1 MDYRNVTF
9 RQLFITGTC
18 LIFPITFWNMVQIMT
33 DFSKNN
39 GILSLFLMLILALVY
54 VVLLHLALS
63 GVVKLSDPAKEKTEI
78 TGTKVWNN
86 KKKVTIASIYVIR
99 YVIRVLFL
107 LYFFVQGSR
116 ILMLPDYA
124 SAVLVVPV
132 LLALFY
138 MAGKGLRGYIGFA
151 EASVIGIGITLV
163 LFIICGFWNAD
174 FSRLKEYVEFQM
186 QASVC
191 NTICQVLIKGY
202 LLIVG
207 LSMLEF
213 VMYLYLRVEKRRRGM
228 LVWTVSVPVV
238 LAIVASC
245 FVISL
250 LGLQG
255 KTMTSKG
262 ILNVVG
268 AMMFPGGANARLGL
282 LACYLLVIFGL
293 LLLAIHIVFVC
304 QFVDEIWK
312 IICVWRKSGGMRA
325 AGNDKSTELHGRD
338 SDNAM
343 DKKVMEEKNDTFG
356 DKTQKE
362 NQYSAEEDEDM
373 EEKRSLW
380 IRSGCVVVLF
390 LLFLWMSRFLG
401 ERDAGWAFMIYI
413 AAVDIPLSVLVPAFA
428 GRKRTNPGKLAK
440 MAAEV
445 IGGVLIACILSGCM
459 DRSIEAVDYLRVV
472 MISETDRGYEYT
484 FVTDSLEGAES
495 AGESE
500 EREYPVVAESLQ
512 QARAEYDQ
520 AHDRNLDLS
529 HVEYIVVDSE
539 KTLRQMYPELIKEFV
554 TNYVEV
560 ICTDSLYQGEAS
572 GSIREYIASHYKGE
586 CLATLGE

>member
-1 MDYRNVTF
+1 MTF

-39 GILSLFLMLILALVY
+39 GVLSLFLMLILALVY
-54 VVLLHLALS
+54 VVLLHLVLS
-63 GVVKLSDPAKEKTEI
+63 GVVKLSDAAKEKTEI
-78 TGTKVWNN
+78 TGAKVWNN

-124 SAVLVVPV
+124 GTVLVVPV

-202 LLIVG
+202 LMIVG
-207 LSMLEF
+207 LCMLEF

-238 LAIVASC
+238 LALVASC
-245 FVISL
+245 FVTSL
-250 LGLQG
+250 LGLQS

-282 LACYLLVIFGL
+282 LACYLLIIFGL
-293 LLLAIHIVFVC
+293 LLLAIHIVFIC

-312 IICVWRKSGGMRA
+312 IICVWRKSQA
-325 AGNDKSTELHGRD
+325 
-338 SDNAM
+338 
-343 DKKVMEEKNDTFG
+343 
-356 DKTQKE
+356 
-362 NQYSAEEDEDM
+362 SAEDM

-380 IRSGCVVVLF
+380 IRGGCVVVLF
-390 LLFLWMSRFLG
+390 LLFLWMGRFLG
-401 ERDAGWAFMIYI
+401 ERDAGRAFMSYI

-445 IGGVLIACILSGCM
+445 IGGVLITCILSGCM

-472 MISETDRGYEYT
+472 MISETEGGYEYT

-495 AGESE
+495 AAESE

-520 AHDRNLDLS
+520 AHDRSLDLS
-529 HVEYIVVDSE
+529 HVEYIMVDSE
-539 KTLRQMYPELIKEFV
+539 ETLRQMYPELIKEFV

-572 GSIREYIASHYKGE
+572 GSIRKYIATHYKGE

>member
-78 TGTKVWNN
+78 TGAKVWNN
-86 KKKVTIASIYVIR
+86 KKKVAIASIYVIR
-99 YVIRVLFL
+99 YAIRVLFL

-124 SAVLVVPV
+124 GTVLVVPV

-202 LLIVG
+202 LMIVG
-207 LSMLEF
+207 LCMLEF

-312 IICVWRKSGGMRA
+312 IICVWRKSQA
-325 AGNDKSTELHGRD
+325 
-338 SDNAM
+338 
-343 DKKVMEEKNDTFG
+343 
-356 DKTQKE
+356 
-362 NQYSAEEDEDM
+362 SAEDM

-380 IRSGCVVVLF
+380 IRGGCVVVLF
-390 LLFLWMSRFLG
+390 LLFLWMGRFLG
-401 ERDAGWAFMIYI
+401 ERDAGRAFMSYI

-445 IGGVLIACILSGCM
+445 IGGVLIACMLSGCM

-472 MISETDRGYEYT
+472 MISETEGGYEYT

-495 AGESE
+495 AAESE

-512 QARAEYDQ
+512 QARTEYDQ
-520 AHDRNLDLS
+520 AHDRSLDLS

-539 KTLRQMYPELIKEFV
+539 ETLRQMYPELIKEFV

-572 GSIREYIASHYKGE
+572 GSIRKYIAMHYKGE

>member
-18 LIFPITFWNMVQIMT
+18 LIFPIAFWNMVQIMT

-39 GILSLFLMLILALVY
+39 GILSLFLTLMLALVY

-63 GVVKLSDPAKEKTEI
+63 GAVKMSDPAKEKTEI
-78 TGTKVWNN
+78 TSAKVWNN
-86 KKKVTIASIYVIR
+86 KKKVVIASIYVIR

-107 LYFFVQGSR
+107 LYFFVQGSQ

-124 SAVLVVPV
+124 ETVLVVPV

-163 LFIICGFWNAD
+163 LFVICGFWNAD
-174 FSRLKEYVEFQM
+174 FSGLKEYVEFQM
-186 QASVC
+186 QASAC

-202 LLIVG
+202 LMIVG
-207 LSMLEF
+207 LCMLEF

-238 LAIVASC
+238 LALGASC

-255 KTMTSKG
+255 RTAGSKG

-282 LACYLLVIFGL
+282 LACYLLIIFGL
-293 LLLAIHIVFVC
+293 LLLAIHIVFIC

-312 IICVWRKSGGMRA
+312 IICVWRKSQA
-325 AGNDKSTELHGRD
+325 
-338 SDNAM
+338 
-343 DKKVMEEKNDTFG
+343 
-356 DKTQKE
+356 
-362 NQYSAEEDEDM
+362 SAEDM

-380 IRSGCVVVLF
+380 IRGGCMVVLF
-390 LLFLWMSRFLG
+390 LLFLWMDRFLG
-401 ERDAGWAFMIYI
+401 ERDAGRACMSYI
-413 AAVDIPLSVLVPAFA
+413 AAGDIPLSVLVPAFA

-445 IGGVLIACILSGCM
+445 IGGVLIACMLSGCM

-472 MISETDRGYEYT
+472 MISETEGGYEYT

-495 AGESE
+495 AAESE

-520 AHDRNLDLS
+520 AHDRSLDLS

-539 KTLRQMYPELIKEFV
+539 ETLRQMYPELIKEFV

-572 GSIREYIASHYKGE
+572 GSIRKYIATHYKGE

>member
-78 TGTKVWNN
+78 TGAKVWNN
-86 KKKVTIASIYVIR
+86 KKKVTIASVYVIR

-124 SAVLVVPV
+124 GTVLVVPV

-312 IICVWRKSGGMRA
+312 IICVWRKSQA
-325 AGNDKSTELHGRD
+325 
-338 SDNAM
+338 
-343 DKKVMEEKNDTFG
+343 
-356 DKTQKE
+356 
-362 NQYSAEEDEDM
+362 SAEDM

-401 ERDAGWAFMIYI
+401 ERDAGRAFMIYI
-413 AAVDIPLSVLVPAFA
+413 AAVDIPLSVLVPAFV

-445 IGGVLIACILSGCM
+445 IGGILLVSILSGCM

-495 AGESE
+495 AAESE

-512 QARAEYDQ
+512 RARAEYDQ
-520 AHDRNLDLS
+520 AHDRSLDLS

-539 KTLRQMYPELIKEFV
+539 ETLRQMYPELIKEFV

-560 ICTDSLYQGEAS
+560 VCTDSLYQGEAS
-572 GSIREYIASHYKGE
+572 GSIRKYIAAHYKGE

>member
-1 MDYRNVTF
+1 MTY

-78 TGTKVWNN
+78 TGAKVWNN
-86 KKKVTIASIYVIR
+86 KKKVAIASIYVIR
-99 YVIRVLFL
+99 YAIRVLFL

-124 SAVLVVPV
+124 GTVLVVPV

-282 LACYLLVIFGL
+282 LACYLLIIFGL
-293 LLLAIHIVFVC
+293 LLLAIHIVFIC

-312 IICVWRKSGGMRA
+312 IICVWRKSQA
-325 AGNDKSTELHGRD
+325 
-338 SDNAM
+338 
-343 DKKVMEEKNDTFG
+343 
-356 DKTQKE
+356 
-362 NQYSAEEDEDM
+362 SAEDM

-401 ERDAGWAFMIYI
+401 ERDAGRAFMIYI
-413 AAVDIPLSVLVPAFA
+413 AAVDIPLSVLVPAFV

-445 IGGVLIACILSGCM
+445 IGGILLVSILSGCM

-472 MISETDRGYEYT
+472 MISETDGGYKYT

-495 AGESE
+495 AAESE
-500 EREYPVVAESLQ
+500 EREYPVVAESLCNLT
-512 QARAEYDQ
+512 EYLTK
-520 AHDRNLDLS
+520 R
-529 HVEYIVVDSE
+529 
-539 KTLRQMYPELIKEFV
+539 TF
-554 TNYVEV
+554 
-560 ICTDSLYQGEAS
+560 
-572 GSIREYIASHYKGE
+572 
-586 CLATLGE
+586 

>member
-1 MDYRNVTF
+1 MTF

-54 VVLLHLALS
+54 VVLLHLVLS

-78 TGTKVWNN
+78 TGAKVWNN
-86 KKKVTIASIYVIR
+86 KKKVAIASIYVIR
-99 YVIRVLFL
+99 YAIRVLFL

-124 SAVLVVPV
+124 GTVLVVPV

-282 LACYLLVIFGL
+282 LACYLLIIFGL

-312 IICVWRKSGGMRA
+312 IICVWRKSQA
-325 AGNDKSTELHGRD
+325 
-338 SDNAM
+338 
-343 DKKVMEEKNDTFG
+343 
-356 DKTQKE
+356 
-362 NQYSAEEDEDM
+362 SAEDM

-380 IRSGCVVVLF
+380 IRGGCVVVLF
-390 LLFLWMSRFLG
+390 LLFLWMGRFLG
-401 ERDAGWAFMIYI
+401 ERDAGRAFMSYI

-445 IGGVLIACILSGCM
+445 IGGVLIACMLSGCM

-472 MISETDRGYEYT
+472 MISETEGGYEYT

-495 AGESE
+495 AAESE

-512 QARAEYDQ
+512 QARTEYDQ
-520 AHDRNLDLS
+520 AHDRSLDLS

-539 KTLRQMYPELIKEFV
+539 ETLRQMYPELIKEFV

-572 GSIREYIASHYKGE
+572 GSIRKYIATHYKGE

>member
-1 MDYRNVTF
+1 MTF

-54 VVLLHLALS
+54 VVLLHLVLS

-78 TGTKVWNN
+78 TGAKVWNN
-86 KKKVTIASIYVIR
+86 KKKVAIASIYVIR
-99 YVIRVLFL
+99 YAIRVLFL

-124 SAVLVVPV
+124 GTVLVVPV

-202 LLIVG
+202 LMIVG
-207 LSMLEF
+207 LCMLEF

-238 LAIVASC
+238 LALVASC
-245 FVISL
+245 FVTSL
-250 LGLQG
+250 LGLQS

-282 LACYLLVIFGL
+282 LACYLLIIFGL

-312 IICVWRKSGGMRA
+312 IICVWRKSQA
-325 AGNDKSTELHGRD
+325 
-338 SDNAM
+338 
-343 DKKVMEEKNDTFG
+343 
-356 DKTQKE
+356 
-362 NQYSAEEDEDM
+362 SAEDM

-380 IRSGCVVVLF
+380 IRGGCVVVLF
-390 LLFLWMSRFLG
+390 LLFLWMGRFLG
-401 ERDAGWAFMIYI
+401 ERDAGRAFMSYI

-445 IGGVLIACILSGCM
+445 IGGVLIACMLSGCM

-472 MISETDRGYEYT
+472 MISETEGGYEYT

-495 AGESE
+495 AAESE

-512 QARAEYDQ
+512 QARTEYDQ
-520 AHDRNLDLS
+520 AHDRSLDLS

-539 KTLRQMYPELIKEFV
+539 ETLRQMYPELIKEFV

-572 GSIREYIASHYKGE
+572 GSIRKYIATHYKGE

>member
-1 MDYRNVTF
+1 MTF

-78 TGTKVWNN
+78 TGAKVWNN
-86 KKKVTIASIYVIR
+86 KKKVATASIYVIR
-99 YVIRVLFL
+99 YAIRVLFL

-124 SAVLVVPV
+124 GTVLVVPV

-202 LLIVG
+202 LMIVG
-207 LSMLEF
+207 LCMLEF

-238 LAIVASC
+238 LALVASC
-245 FVISL
+245 FVTSL
-250 LGLQG
+250 LGLQS

-282 LACYLLVIFGL
+282 LACYLLIIFGL
-293 LLLAIHIVFVC
+293 LLLAIHIVFIC

-312 IICVWRKSGGMRA
+312 IICVWRKSQA
-325 AGNDKSTELHGRD
+325 
-338 SDNAM
+338 
-343 DKKVMEEKNDTFG
+343 
-356 DKTQKE
+356 
-362 NQYSAEEDEDM
+362 SAEDM

-380 IRSGCVVVLF
+380 IRGGCVVVLF
-390 LLFLWMSRFLG
+390 LLFLWMGRFLG
-401 ERDAGWAFMIYI
+401 ERDAGRAFMSYI

-445 IGGVLIACILSGCM
+445 IGGVLIACMLSGCM

-472 MISETDRGYEYT
+472 MISETEGGYEYT

-495 AGESE
+495 AAESE

-512 QARAEYDQ
+512 QARTEYDQ
-520 AHDRNLDLS
+520 AHDRSLDLS

-539 KTLRQMYPELIKEFV
+539 ETLRQMYPELIKEFV

-572 GSIREYIASHYKGE
+572 GSIRKYIAAHYKGE

>member
-18 LIFPITFWNMVQIMT
+18 LIFPIAFWNMVQIMT

-39 GILSLFLMLILALVY
+39 GILSLFLTLMLALVY

-63 GVVKLSDPAKEKTEI
+63 GAVKMSDPAKEKTEI
-78 TGTKVWNN
+78 TSAKVWNN
-86 KKKVTIASIYVIR
+86 KKKVVIASIYVIR

-107 LYFFVQGSR
+107 LYFFVQGSQ

-124 SAVLVVPV
+124 ETVLVVPV

-163 LFIICGFWNAD
+163 LFVICGFWNAD
-174 FSRLKEYVEFQM
+174 FSGLKEYVEFQM
-186 QASVC
+186 QASAC

-202 LLIVG
+202 LMIVG
-207 LSMLEF
+207 LCMLEF

-238 LAIVASC
+238 LALGASC

-255 KTMTSKG
+255 RTAGSKG

-282 LACYLLVIFGL
+282 LACYLLIIFGL
-293 LLLAIHIVFVC
+293 LLLAIHIVFIC

-312 IICVWRKSGGMRA
+312 IICVWRKSQA
-325 AGNDKSTELHGRD
+325 
-338 SDNAM
+338 
-343 DKKVMEEKNDTFG
+343 
-356 DKTQKE
+356 
-362 NQYSAEEDEDM
+362 SAEDM

-380 IRSGCVVVLF
+380 IRGGCMVVLF
-390 LLFLWMSRFLG
+390 LLFLWMDRFLG
-401 ERDAGWAFMIYI
+401 ERDAGRAFMSYI

-445 IGGVLIACILSGCM
+445 IGGVLIACMLSGCM

-472 MISETDRGYEYT
+472 MISETEGGYEYT

-495 AGESE
+495 AAESE

-520 AHDRNLDLS
+520 AHDRSLDLS
-529 HVEYIVVDSE
+529 HVEYIMVDSE
-539 KTLRQMYPELIKEFV
+539 ETLRQMYPELIKEFV

-572 GSIREYIASHYKGE
+572 GSIRKYIATHYKGE

>member
-1 MDYRNVTF
+1 MTY

-78 TGTKVWNN
+78 TGAKVWNN
-86 KKKVTIASIYVIR
+86 KKKVAIASIYVIR
-99 YVIRVLFL
+99 YAIRVLFL

-124 SAVLVVPV
+124 GTVLVVPV

-282 LACYLLVIFGL
+282 LACYLLIIFGL
-293 LLLAIHIVFVC
+293 LLLAIHIVFIC

-312 IICVWRKSGGMRA
+312 IICVWRKSQA
-325 AGNDKSTELHGRD
+325 
-338 SDNAM
+338 
-343 DKKVMEEKNDTFG
+343 
-356 DKTQKE
+356 
-362 NQYSAEEDEDM
+362 SAEDM

-401 ERDAGWAFMIYI
+401 ERDAGRAFMIYI
-413 AAVDIPLSVLVPAFA
+413 AAVDIPLSVLVPAFV

-445 IGGVLIACILSGCM
+445 IGGILLVSILSGCM

-472 MISETDRGYEYT
+472 MISETDGGYKYT

-495 AGESE
+495 AAESE

-512 QARAEYDQ
+512 RARAEYDQ
-520 AHDRNLDLS
+520 AHDRSLDLS

-539 KTLRQMYPELIKEFV
+539 ETLRQMYPELIKEFV

-560 ICTDSLYQGEAS
+560 VCTDSLYQGEAS
-572 GSIREYIASHYKGE
+572 GSIRKYIAAHYKGE

>member
-1 MDYRNVTF
+1 MTF

-39 GILSLFLMLILALVY
+39 GVLSLFLMLILALVY

-78 TGTKVWNN
+78 TGAKVWNN

-124 SAVLVVPV
+124 GTVLVVPV

-202 LLIVG
+202 LMIVG
-207 LSMLEF
+207 LCMLEF

-238 LAIVASC
+238 LALVASC
-245 FVISL
+245 FVTSL
-250 LGLQG
+250 LGLQS

-282 LACYLLVIFGL
+282 LACYLLIIFGL
-293 LLLAIHIVFVC
+293 LLLAIHIVFIC

-312 IICVWRKSGGMRA
+312 IICVWRKSQA
-325 AGNDKSTELHGRD
+325 
-338 SDNAM
+338 
-343 DKKVMEEKNDTFG
+343 
-356 DKTQKE
+356 
-362 NQYSAEEDEDM
+362 SAEDM

-380 IRSGCVVVLF
+380 IRGGCVVVLF
-390 LLFLWMSRFLG
+390 LLFLWMGRFLG
-401 ERDAGWAFMIYI
+401 ERDAGRAFMSYI

-445 IGGVLIACILSGCM
+445 IGGVLITCILSGCM

-472 MISETDRGYEYT
+472 MISETEGGYEYT

-495 AGESE
+495 AAESE

-520 AHDRNLDLS
+520 AHDRSLDLS
-529 HVEYIVVDSE
+529 HVEYIMVDSE
-539 KTLRQMYPELIKEFV
+539 ETLRQMYPELIKEFV

-572 GSIREYIASHYKGE
+572 GSIRKYIATHYKGE

>member
-1 MDYRNVTF
+1 MTF

-18 LIFPITFWNMVQIMT
+18 LIFPIAFWNMVQIMT

-78 TGTKVWNN
+78 TGAKVWNN

-124 SAVLVVPV
+124 GTVLVVPV

-202 LLIVG
+202 LMIVG
-207 LSMLEF
+207 LCMLEF

-238 LAIVASC
+238 LALVASC
-245 FVISL
+245 FVTSL
-250 LGLQG
+250 LGLQS

-282 LACYLLVIFGL
+282 LACYLLIIFGL
-293 LLLAIHIVFVC
+293 LLLAIHIVFIC

-312 IICVWRKSGGMRA
+312 IICVWRKSQA
-325 AGNDKSTELHGRD
+325 
-338 SDNAM
+338 
-343 DKKVMEEKNDTFG
+343 
-356 DKTQKE
+356 
-362 NQYSAEEDEDM
+362 SAEDM

-380 IRSGCVVVLF
+380 IRGGCVVVLF
-390 LLFLWMSRFLG
+390 LLFLWMGRFLG
-401 ERDAGWAFMIYI
+401 ERDAGRAFMSYI

-445 IGGVLIACILSGCM
+445 IGGVLIACMLSGCM

-472 MISETDRGYEYT
+472 MISETEGGYEYT

-495 AGESE
+495 AAESE

-512 QARAEYDQ
+512 QARTEYDQ
-520 AHDRNLDLS
+520 AHDRSLDLS

-539 KTLRQMYPELIKEFV
+539 ETLRQMYPELIKEFV

-572 GSIREYIASHYKGE
+572 GSIRKYIAMHYKGE

>member
-1 MDYRNVTF
+1 MTF

-39 GILSLFLMLILALVY
+39 GVLSLFLMLILALVY

-78 TGTKVWNN
+78 TGAKVWNN

-124 SAVLVVPV
+124 GTVLVVPV

-202 LLIVG
+202 LMIVG
-207 LSMLEF
+207 LCMLEF

-238 LAIVASC
+238 LALVASC
-245 FVISL
+245 FVTSL
-250 LGLQG
+250 LGLQS

-282 LACYLLVIFGL
+282 LACYLLIIFGL
-293 LLLAIHIVFVC
+293 LLLAIHIVFIC

-312 IICVWRKSGGMRA
+312 IICVWRKSQA
-325 AGNDKSTELHGRD
+325 
-338 SDNAM
+338 
-343 DKKVMEEKNDTFG
+343 
-356 DKTQKE
+356 
-362 NQYSAEEDEDM
+362 SAEDM

-380 IRSGCVVVLF
+380 IRGGCVVVLF
-390 LLFLWMSRFLG
+390 LLFLWMGRFLG
-401 ERDAGWAFMIYI
+401 ERDAGRAFMSYI

-445 IGGVLIACILSGCM
+445 IGGVLIACMLSGCT

-472 MISETDRGYEYT
+472 MISETEGGYEYT

-495 AGESE
+495 AAESE

-512 QARAEYDQ
+512 QARTEYDQ
-520 AHDRNLDLS
+520 AHDRSLDLS

-539 KTLRQMYPELIKEFV
+539 ETLRQMYPELIKEFV

-572 GSIREYIASHYKGE
+572 GSIRKYIAMHYKGE

>member
-1 MDYRNVTF
+1 MTF

-39 GILSLFLMLILALVY
+39 GVLSLFLMLILALVY

-78 TGTKVWNN
+78 TGAKVWNN

-124 SAVLVVPV
+124 GTVLVVPV

-191 NTICQVLIKGY
+191 NTICQILIKGY
-202 LLIVG
+202 LMMVG
-207 LSMLEF
+207 LCMLEF

-238 LAIVASC
+238 LALVASC

-250 LGLQG
+250 LGLQS

-312 IICVWRKSGGMRA
+312 IICVWRKSQA
-325 AGNDKSTELHGRD
+325 
-338 SDNAM
+338 
-343 DKKVMEEKNDTFG
+343 
-356 DKTQKE
+356 
-362 NQYSAEEDEDM
+362 SAEDM

-380 IRSGCVVVLF
+380 IRGGCVVVLF
-390 LLFLWMSRFLG
+390 LLFLWMGRFLG
-401 ERDAGWAFMIYI
+401 ERDAGRAFMSYI

-445 IGGVLIACILSGCM
+445 IGGVLVTCILSGCM

-472 MISETDRGYEYT
+472 MISETEGGYEYT

-495 AGESE
+495 AAESE

-520 AHDRNLDLS
+520 AHDRSLDLS
-529 HVEYIVVDSE
+529 HVEYIMVDSE
-539 KTLRQMYPELIKEFV
+539 ETLRQMYPELIKEFV

-572 GSIREYIASHYKGE
+572 GSIRKYIATHYKGE

>member
-54 VVLLHLALS
+54 VVLLHLVLS

-78 TGTKVWNN
+78 TGAKVWNN
-86 KKKVTIASIYVIR
+86 KKKVAIASIYVIR
-99 YVIRVLFL
+99 YAIRVLFL

-124 SAVLVVPV
+124 GTVLVVPV

-282 LACYLLVIFGL
+282 LACYLLIIFGL

-312 IICVWRKSGGMRA
+312 IICVWRKSQA
-325 AGNDKSTELHGRD
+325 
-338 SDNAM
+338 
-343 DKKVMEEKNDTFG
+343 
-356 DKTQKE
+356 
-362 NQYSAEEDEDM
+362 SAEDM

-380 IRSGCVVVLF
+380 IRGGCVVVLF
-390 LLFLWMSRFLG
+390 LLFLWMGRFLG
-401 ERDAGWAFMIYI
+401 ERDAGRAFMSYI

-445 IGGVLIACILSGCM
+445 IGGVLIACMLSGCM

-472 MISETDRGYEYT
+472 MISETEGGYEYT

-495 AGESE
+495 AAESE

-512 QARAEYDQ
+512 QARTEYDQ
-520 AHDRNLDLS
+520 AHDRSLDLS

-539 KTLRQMYPELIKEFV
+539 ETLRQMYPELIKEFV

-572 GSIREYIASHYKGE
+572 GSIRKYIAAHYKGE

>member
-1 MDYRNVTF
+1 MTF

-33 DFSKNN
+33 DFPKNN

-78 TGTKVWNN
+78 TGAKVWNN
-86 KKKVTIASIYVIR
+86 KKKVTIASVYVIR

-124 SAVLVVPV
+124 GTVLVVPV

-312 IICVWRKSGGMRA
+312 IICVWRKSQA
-325 AGNDKSTELHGRD
+325 
-338 SDNAM
+338 
-343 DKKVMEEKNDTFG
+343 
-356 DKTQKE
+356 
-362 NQYSAEEDEDM
+362 SAEDM

-401 ERDAGWAFMIYI
+401 ERDAGRAFMIYI
-413 AAVDIPLSVLVPAFA
+413 AAVDIPLSVLVPAFV

-445 IGGVLIACILSGCM
+445 IGGILLVSILSGCM

-495 AGESE
+495 AAESE

-512 QARAEYDQ
+512 RARAEYDQ
-520 AHDRNLDLS
+520 AHDRSLDLS

-539 KTLRQMYPELIKEFV
+539 ETLRQMYPELIKEFV

-560 ICTDSLYQGEAS
+560 VCTDSLYQGEAS
-572 GSIREYIASHYKGE
+572 GSIRKYIAAHYKGE

>member
-1 MDYRNVTF
+1 MTF

-39 GILSLFLMLILALVY
+39 GVLSLFLMLILALVY

-78 TGTKVWNN
+78 TGAKVWNN

-124 SAVLVVPV
+124 GTVLVVPV

-202 LLIVG
+202 LMIVG
-207 LSMLEF
+207 LCMLEF

-238 LAIVASC
+238 LALVASC
-245 FVISL
+245 FVTSL
-250 LGLQG
+250 LGLQS

-282 LACYLLVIFGL
+282 LACYLLIIFGL
-293 LLLAIHIVFVC
+293 LLLAIHIVFIC

-312 IICVWRKSGGMRA
+312 IICVWRKSQA
-325 AGNDKSTELHGRD
+325 
-338 SDNAM
+338 
-343 DKKVMEEKNDTFG
+343 
-356 DKTQKE
+356 
-362 NQYSAEEDEDM
+362 SAEDM

-380 IRSGCVVVLF
+380 IRGGCVVVLF
-390 LLFLWMSRFLG
+390 LLFLWMGRFLG
-401 ERDAGWAFMIYI
+401 ERDAGRAFMSYI

-445 IGGVLIACILSGCM
+445 IGGVLIACMLSGCM

-472 MISETDRGYEYT
+472 MISETEGGYEYT

-495 AGESE
+495 AAESE
-500 EREYPVVAESLQ
+500 EREYLVVAESLQ
-512 QARAEYDQ
+512 QARTEYDQ
-520 AHDRNLDLS
+520 AHDRSLDLS

-539 KTLRQMYPELIKEFV
+539 ETLRQMYPELIKEFV

-572 GSIREYIASHYKGE
+572 GSIRKYIAMHYKGE

>member
-1 MDYRNVTF
+1 MTF

-18 LIFPITFWNMVQIMT
+18 LIFPIAFWNMIQIMT

-39 GILSLFLMLILALVY
+39 GILSLFLMLTLALVY
-54 VVLLHLALS
+54 VILLHLGLS
-63 GVVKLSDPAKEKTEI
+63 GVIKMEDSAEKKTEI
-78 TGTKVWNN
+78 TSAKAWNN
-86 KKKVTIASIYVIR
+86 KKKVIIASVYVIR
-99 YVIRVLFL
+99 YTIRALFL
-107 LYFFVQGSR
+107 LYFFVQGSQ

-124 SAVLVVPV
+124 GAVLVIPV

-151 EASVIGIGITLV
+151 EASVIGIGIALV
-163 LFIICGFWNAD
+163 LFVICGFWHAD
-174 FSRLKEYVEFQM
+174 FSRLKGYVEFQM
-186 QASVC
+186 QSSAC

-202 LLIVG
+202 LMVVG
-207 LSMLEF
+207 LCMLEF

-228 LVWTVSVPVV
+228 LVWTVSVPIV
-238 LAIVASC
+238 LALVASC

-282 LACYLLVIFGL
+282 LACYLLVIFVL
-293 LLLAIHIVFVC
+293 LLLAIHIVFIC

-312 IICVWRKSGGMRA
+312 IICVWRKSQA
-325 AGNDKSTELHGRD
+325 
-338 SDNAM
+338 
-343 DKKVMEEKNDTFG
+343 
-356 DKTQKE
+356 
-362 NQYSAEEDEDM
+362 SAEEDM

-380 IRSGCVVVLF
+380 IRGGCVVVLF
-390 LLFLWMSRFLG
+390 LLFLWMNRFLG
-401 ERDAGWAFMIYI
+401 ERDAGRAFMIYI

-428 GRKRTNPGKLAK
+428 GRKRTNPEKLAK

-445 IGGVLIACILSGCM
+445 IGGVLIACMLSGCM

-472 MISETDRGYEYT
+472 MISETDGGYKYT

-495 AGESE
+495 ASESE
-500 EREYPVVAESLQ
+500 ERKYPVVAENLQ
-512 QARAEYDQ
+512 QARVEYDQ
-520 AHDRNLDLS
+520 AHDRSLDLS
-529 HVEYIVVDSE
+529 HVEYIVVDSKE
-539 KTLRQMYPELIKEFV
+539 TLWQMYPELIKEFV

-572 GSIREYIASHYKGE
+572 GSIREYIATHYKGE

>member
-78 TGTKVWNN
+78 TGAKVWNN
-86 KKKVTIASIYVIR
+86 KKKVAIASIYVIR
-99 YVIRVLFL
+99 YAIRVLFL

-124 SAVLVVPV
+124 GTVLVVPV

-163 LFIICGFWNAD
+163 LFIICGFWNTD

-282 LACYLLVIFGL
+282 LACYLLIIFGL
-293 LLLAIHIVFVC
+293 LLLAIHIVFIC

-312 IICVWRKSGGMRA
+312 IICVWRKSQA
-325 AGNDKSTELHGRD
+325 
-338 SDNAM
+338 
-343 DKKVMEEKNDTFG
+343 
-356 DKTQKE
+356 
-362 NQYSAEEDEDM
+362 SAEDM

-401 ERDAGWAFMIYI
+401 ERDAGRAFMIYI
-413 AAVDIPLSVLVPAFA
+413 AAVDIPLSVLVPAFI

-459 DRSIEAVDYLRVV
+459 DRSIETVDYLRVV
-472 MISETDRGYEYT
+472 VISETEGGYEYT

-495 AGESE
+495 AAESE

-512 QARAEYDQ
+512 RARAEYDQ
-520 AHDRNLDLS
+520 AHDRSLDLS

-539 KTLRQMYPELIKEFV
+539 ETLRQMYPELIKEFV

-560 ICTDSLYQGEAS
+560 VCTDSLYQGEAS
-572 GSIREYIASHYKGE
+572 GSIRKYIATHYKGE

>member
-1 MDYRNVTF
+1 MTF

-39 GILSLFLMLILALVY
+39 GVLSLFLMLILALVY

-63 GVVKLSDPAKEKTEI
+63 GVVKLSDPVKEKTEI
-78 TGTKVWNN
+78 TGAKVWNN
-86 KKKVTIASIYVIR
+86 KKKVAIASIYVIR
-99 YVIRVLFL
+99 YAIRVLFL

-124 SAVLVVPV
+124 GVVLVVLV
-132 LLALFY
+132 LLTLFY

-151 EASVIGIGITLV
+151 EASVIGIGIALV
-163 LFIICGFWNAD
+163 LFVICGFWNAD
-174 FSRLKEYVEFQM
+174 FSRLKEYAEFQM
-186 QASVC
+186 QVSVC
-191 NTICQVLIKGY
+191 NTICQILIKGY
-202 LLIVG
+202 LMMVG
-207 LSMLEF
+207 LCMLEF

-238 LAIVASC
+238 LALVASC

-250 LGLQG
+250 LGLQS

-293 LLLAIHIVFVC
+293 LLLAIHIVFIC

-325 AGNDKSTELHGRD
+325 VWNDKSTELYGCD
-338 SDNAM
+338 SDYVM
-343 DKKVMEEKNDTFG
+343 DKKVMEEKNDIFE
-356 DKTQKE
+356 DKTQKKNE
-362 NQYSAEEDEDM
+362 HSSEEDM

-380 IRSGCVVVLF
+380 IRGGCVVVLF
-390 LLFLWMSRFLG
+390 LLFMWMDRFLG
-401 ERDAGWAFMIYI
+401 ERDAGRAFMSYI

-428 GRKRTNPGKLAK
+428 GRKRTNPRKLAK

-445 IGGVLIACILSGCM
+445 IGGVLIACMLSGCM

-472 MISETDRGYEYT
+472 MISETEGGYEYT

-495 AGESE
+495 AAESG

-520 AHDRNLDLS
+520 AHDRSLDLS

-539 KTLRQMYPELIKEFV
+539 ETLRQMYPELIKEFV

-572 GSIREYIASHYKGE
+572 GSIRKYIATHYKGE

>member
-1 MDYRNVTF
+1 MTF

-78 TGTKVWNN
+78 TGAKVWNN
-86 KKKVTIASIYVIR
+86 KKKVAIASIYVIR
-99 YVIRVLFL
+99 YAIRVLFL
-107 LYFFVQGSR
+107 LYFFVQGSW

-124 SAVLVVPV
+124 GTVLVVPV

-282 LACYLLVIFGL
+282 LACYLLIIFGL
-293 LLLAIHIVFVC
+293 LLLAIHIVFIC

-312 IICVWRKSGGMRA
+312 IICVWRKSQA
-325 AGNDKSTELHGRD
+325 
-338 SDNAM
+338 
-343 DKKVMEEKNDTFG
+343 
-356 DKTQKE
+356 
-362 NQYSAEEDEDM
+362 SAEDM

-380 IRSGCVVVLF
+380 IRGGCVVVLF
-390 LLFLWMSRFLG
+390 LLFLWMGRFLG
-401 ERDAGWAFMIYI
+401 ERDAGRAFMSYI

-445 IGGVLIACILSGCM
+445 IGGVLIACMLSGCM

-472 MISETDRGYEYT
+472 MISETEGGYEYT

-495 AGESE
+495 AAESE

-512 QARAEYDQ
+512 QARTEYDQ
-520 AHDRNLDLS
+520 AHDRSLDLS
-529 HVEYIVVDSE
+529 HVEYIMVDSE
-539 KTLRQMYPELIKEFV
+539 ETLRQMYPELIKEFV

-572 GSIREYIASHYKGE
+572 GSIRKYIATHYKGE

>member
-1 MDYRNVTF
+1 MTF

-18 LIFPITFWNMVQIMT
+18 LIFPIAFWNIVQIMT
-33 DFSKNN
+33 NFSKNN
-39 GILSLFLMLILALVY
+39 GILSLFLMLMLALVY

-63 GVVKLSDPAKEKTEI
+63 GVVKMSDPAKEKTEI
-78 TGTKVWNN
+78 TGAKVWNN
-86 KKKVTIASIYVIR
+86 KKKVAIASIYVIR

-124 SAVLVVPV
+124 GTILVVPV

-163 LFIICGFWNAD
+163 LFVICGFWNAD
-174 FSRLKEYVEFQM
+174 FSGLKEYVEFQM
-186 QASVC
+186 QASAC

-202 LLIVG
+202 LMIVG
-207 LSMLEF
+207 LCMLEF

-238 LAIVASC
+238 LALVASC

-255 KTMTSKG
+255 RTADSKG

-282 LACYLLVIFGL
+282 LACYLLIIFGL
-293 LLLAIHIVFVC
+293 LLLAIHIVFIC

-312 IICVWRKSGGMRA
+312 IICVWRKSQA
-325 AGNDKSTELHGRD
+325 
-338 SDNAM
+338 
-343 DKKVMEEKNDTFG
+343 
-356 DKTQKE
+356 
-362 NQYSAEEDEDM
+362 SAEDM

-380 IRSGCVVVLF
+380 IRGGCVVVLF
-390 LLFLWMSRFLG
+390 LLFLWMDRFLG
-401 ERDAGWAFMIYI
+401 ERDAGRAFMSYI

-445 IGGVLIACILSGCM
+445 IGGVLIACMLSGCM

-472 MISETDRGYEYT
+472 MISETEGGYEYT

-495 AGESE
+495 AAESE

-520 AHDRNLDLS
+520 AHDRSLDLS

-539 KTLRQMYPELIKEFV
+539 ETLRQMYPELIKEFV

-560 ICTDSLYQGEAS
+560 ICTDSLCQGEAS
-572 GSIREYIASHYKGE
+572 GSIRKYIATHYKGE

>member
-1 MDYRNVTF
+1 MTF

-78 TGTKVWNN
+78 TGAKVWNN
-86 KKKVTIASIYVIR
+86 KKKVTIASVYVIR

-124 SAVLVVPV
+124 GTVLVVPV
-132 LLALFY
+132 LLVLFY

-163 LFIICGFWNAD
+163 LFITCGFWNAD

-282 LACYLLVIFGL
+282 LACYLLIIFGL
-293 LLLAIHIVFVC
+293 LLLAIHIVFIC

-312 IICVWRKSGGMRA
+312 IICVWRKSQA
-325 AGNDKSTELHGRD
+325 
-338 SDNAM
+338 
-343 DKKVMEEKNDTFG
+343 
-356 DKTQKE
+356 
-362 NQYSAEEDEDM
+362 SAEDM

-380 IRSGCVVVLF
+380 IRGGCVVVLF
-390 LLFLWMSRFLG
+390 LLFLWMSRFLV
-401 ERDAGWAFMIYI
+401 ERDAGRAFMIYI

-445 IGGVLIACILSGCM
+445 IGGVLITCILSGCM

-472 MISETDRGYEYT
+472 MISETDGGYEYT

-495 AGESE
+495 AAESE

-512 QARAEYDQ
+512 RARAEYDQ
-520 AHDRNLDLS
+520 AHDRSLDLS

-539 KTLRQMYPELIKEFV
+539 ETLRQMYPELIKEFV

-560 ICTDSLYQGEAS
+560 ICTDSLYQGEVS
-572 GSIREYIASHYKGE
+572 GSIRKYIATHYKGE

>member
-1 MDYRNVTF
+1 MTF

-78 TGTKVWNN
+78 TGAKVWNN
-86 KKKVTIASIYVIR
+86 KKKVAIASIYVIR
-99 YVIRVLFL
+99 YAIRVLFL

-124 SAVLVVPV
+124 GTVLVVPV

-282 LACYLLVIFGL
+282 LACYLLIIFGL
-293 LLLAIHIVFVC
+293 LLLAIHIVFIC

-312 IICVWRKSGGMRA
+312 IICVWRKSQA
-325 AGNDKSTELHGRD
+325 
-338 SDNAM
+338 
-343 DKKVMEEKNDTFG
+343 
-356 DKTQKE
+356 
-362 NQYSAEEDEDM
+362 SAEDM

-380 IRSGCVVVLF
+380 IRGGCVVVLF
-390 LLFLWMSRFLG
+390 LLFLWMGRFLG
-401 ERDAGWAFMIYI
+401 ERDAGRAFMSYI

-445 IGGVLIACILSGCM
+445 IGGVLITCILSGCM

-472 MISETDRGYEYT
+472 MISETEGGYEYT

-495 AGESE
+495 AAESE

-520 AHDRNLDLS
+520 AHDRSLDLS
-529 HVEYIVVDSE
+529 HVEYIMVDSE
-539 KTLRQMYPELIKEFV
+539 ETLRQMYPELIKEFV

-572 GSIREYIASHYKGE
+572 GSIRKYIAAHYKGE

>member
-1 MDYRNVTF
+1 
-9 RQLFITGTC
+9 
-18 LIFPITFWNMVQIMT
+18 
-33 DFSKNN
+33 
-39 GILSLFLMLILALVY
+39 
-54 VVLLHLALS
+54 
-63 GVVKLSDPAKEKTEI
+63 
-78 TGTKVWNN
+78 
-86 KKKVTIASIYVIR
+86 
-99 YVIRVLFL
+99 
-107 LYFFVQGSR
+107 
-116 ILMLPDYA
+116 MLPDYA
-124 SAVLVVPV
+124 GTILVVPV

-163 LFIICGFWNAD
+163 LFVICGFWNAD
-174 FSRLKEYVEFQM
+174 FSGLKEYVEFQM
-186 QASVC
+186 QASAC

-202 LLIVG
+202 LMIVG
-207 LSMLEF
+207 LCMLEF

-238 LAIVASC
+238 LAFVASC

-255 KTMTSKG
+255 RTAGSKG

-282 LACYLLVIFGL
+282 LACYLLIIFGL
-293 LLLAIHIVFVC
+293 LLLAIHIVFIC

-325 AGNDKSTELHGRD
+325 VGDDKSTDLHGCD

-343 DKKVMEEKNDTFG
+343 DKKVMEEKNDTFE
-356 DKTQKE
+356 DKTQKK
-362 NQYSAEEDEDM
+362 NKYSAEEDM

-380 IRSGCVVVLF
+380 IRGGCVVVLF
-390 LLFLWMSRFLG
+390 LLFMWMDRFLG
-401 ERDAGWAFMIYI
+401 ERDAGRAFMSYI

-445 IGGVLIACILSGCM
+445 ISGVLIACMLSGCM

-472 MISETDRGYEYT
+472 MISETEGGYEYT

-495 AGESE
+495 AAESE
-500 EREYPVVAESLQ
+500 EREYPVVAENLQ

-520 AHDRNLDLS
+520 AHDRSLDLS

-539 KTLRQMYPELIKEFV
+539 ETLRQMYPELIKEFV

-572 GSIREYIASHYKGE
+572 GSIRKYIATHYKGE

>member
-39 GILSLFLMLILALVY
+39 GVLSLFLMLILALVY

-78 TGTKVWNN
+78 TGAKVWNN
-86 KKKVTIASIYVIR
+86 KKKVAIASIYVIR
-99 YVIRVLFL
+99 YAIRVLFL

-124 SAVLVVPV
+124 GTVLVVPV

-238 LAIVASC
+238 LALVASC
-245 FVISL
+245 FVTSL
-250 LGLQG
+250 LGLQS

-282 LACYLLVIFGL
+282 LACYLLIIFGL
-293 LLLAIHIVFVC
+293 LLLAIHIVFIC

-312 IICVWRKSGGMRA
+312 IICVWRKSQA
-325 AGNDKSTELHGRD
+325 
-338 SDNAM
+338 
-343 DKKVMEEKNDTFG
+343 
-356 DKTQKE
+356 
-362 NQYSAEEDEDM
+362 SAEDM

-380 IRSGCVVVLF
+380 IRGGCVVVLF
-390 LLFLWMSRFLG
+390 LLFLWMGRFLG
-401 ERDAGWAFMIYI
+401 ERDAGRAFMSYI

-445 IGGVLIACILSGCM
+445 IGGVLIACMLSGCM

-472 MISETDRGYEYT
+472 MISETEGGYEYT

-495 AGESE
+495 AAESE

-512 QARAEYDQ
+512 QARTEYDQ
-520 AHDRNLDLS
+520 AHDRSLDLS

-539 KTLRQMYPELIKEFV
+539 ETLRQMYPELIKEFV

-572 GSIREYIASHYKGE
+572 GSIRKYIAMHYKGE

>member
-1 MDYRNVTF
+1 MTF

-78 TGTKVWNN
+78 TGAKVWNN
-86 KKKVTIASIYVIR
+86 KKKVAIASIYVIR
-99 YVIRVLFL
+99 YAIRVLFL

-124 SAVLVVPV
+124 GTVLVVPV

-202 LLIVG
+202 LMIVG
-207 LSMLEF
+207 LCMLEF

-312 IICVWRKSGGMRA
+312 IICVWRKSQA
-325 AGNDKSTELHGRD
+325 
-338 SDNAM
+338 
-343 DKKVMEEKNDTFG
+343 
-356 DKTQKE
+356 
-362 NQYSAEEDEDM
+362 SAEDM

-380 IRSGCVVVLF
+380 IRGGCVVVLF
-390 LLFLWMSRFLG
+390 LLFLWMGRFLG
-401 ERDAGWAFMIYI
+401 ERDAGRAFMSYI

-445 IGGVLIACILSGCM
+445 IGGVLIACMLSGCM

-472 MISETDRGYEYT
+472 MISETEGGYEYT

-495 AGESE
+495 AAESE

-512 QARAEYDQ
+512 QARTEYDQ
-520 AHDRNLDLS
+520 AHDRSLDLS

-539 KTLRQMYPELIKEFV
+539 ETLRQMYPELIKEFV

-572 GSIREYIASHYKGE
+572 GSIRKYIAMHYKGE

>member
-1 MDYRNVTF
+1 MTF

-39 GILSLFLMLILALVY
+39 GILSLFLILILALVY

-282 LACYLLVIFGL
+282 LACYLLIIFGL
-293 LLLAIHIVFVC
+293 LLLAIHIVFIC

-312 IICVWRKSGGMRA
+312 IICVWRKSQA
-325 AGNDKSTELHGRD
+325 
-338 SDNAM
+338 
-343 DKKVMEEKNDTFG
+343 
-356 DKTQKE
+356 
-362 NQYSAEEDEDM
+362 SAEDM

-401 ERDAGWAFMIYI
+401 ERDAGRAFMIYI
-413 AAVDIPLSVLVPAFA
+413 AAVDIPLSVLVPAFI

-459 DRSIEAVDYLRVV
+459 DRSIETVDYLRVV
-472 MISETDRGYEYT
+472 VISETEGGYEYT

-495 AGESE
+495 AAESE

-512 QARAEYDQ
+512 RARAEYDQ
-520 AHDRNLDLS
+520 AHDRSLDLS

-539 KTLRQMYPELIKEFV
+539 ETLRQMYPELIKEFV

-560 ICTDSLYQGEAS
+560 VCTDSLYQGEAS
-572 GSIREYIASHYKGE
+572 GSIRKYIATHYKGE

>member
-1 MDYRNVTF
+1 MQN
-9 RQLFITGTC
+9 
-18 LIFPITFWNMVQIMT
+18 
-33 DFSKNN
+33 
-39 GILSLFLMLILALVY
+39 
-54 VVLLHLALS
+54 
-63 GVVKLSDPAKEKTEI
+63 
-78 TGTKVWNN
+78 
-86 KKKVTIASIYVIR
+86 
-99 YVIRVLFL
+99 
-107 LYFFVQGSR
+107 
-116 ILMLPDYA
+116 
-124 SAVLVVPV
+124 
-132 LLALFY
+132 
-138 MAGKGLRGYIGFA
+138 
-151 EASVIGIGITLV
+151 
-163 LFIICGFWNAD
+163 

-343 DKKVMEEKNDTFG
+343 DQKSDGSKKTIHLRIRHRRKN
-356 DKTQKE
+356 E
-362 NQYSAEEDEDM
+362 YSAEDM

-401 ERDAGWAFMIYI
+401 ERDAGRAFMIYI
-413 AAVDIPLSVLVPAFA
+413 AAVGYSVV
-428 GRKRTNPGKLAK
+428 GSCTG
-440 MAAEV
+440 
-445 IGGVLIACILSGCM
+445 ICW
-459 DRSIEAVDYLRVV
+459 
-472 MISETDRGYEYT
+472 
-484 FVTDSLEGAES
+484 
-495 AGESE
+495 E
-500 EREYPVVAESLQ
+500 ENDKS
-512 QARAEYDQ
+512 
-520 AHDRNLDLS
+520 
-529 HVEYIVVDSE
+529 
-539 KTLRQMYPELIKEFV
+539 
-554 TNYVEV
+554 
-560 ICTDSLYQGEAS
+560 GEACKDGCRS
-572 GSIREYIASHYKGE
+572 DRWDITCQHIVRVHGQIH
-586 CLATLGE
+586 

>member
-1 MDYRNVTF
+1 MTF

-54 VVLLHLALS
+54 VVLLHLVLS

-78 TGTKVWNN
+78 TGAKVWNN
-86 KKKVTIASIYVIR
+86 KKKVAIASIYVIR
-99 YVIRVLFL
+99 YAIRVLFL

-124 SAVLVVPV
+124 GTVLVVPV

-202 LLIVG
+202 LMIVG
-207 LSMLEF
+207 LCMLEF

-238 LAIVASC
+238 LALVASC
-245 FVISL
+245 FVTSL
-250 LGLQG
+250 LGLQS

-282 LACYLLVIFGL
+282 LACYLLIIFGL

-312 IICVWRKSGGMRA
+312 IICVWRKSQA
-325 AGNDKSTELHGRD
+325 
-338 SDNAM
+338 
-343 DKKVMEEKNDTFG
+343 
-356 DKTQKE
+356 
-362 NQYSAEEDEDM
+362 SAEDM

-380 IRSGCVVVLF
+380 IRGGCVVVLF
-390 LLFLWMSRFLG
+390 LLFLWMGRFLG
-401 ERDAGWAFMIYI
+401 ERDAGRAFMSYI

-445 IGGVLIACILSGCM
+445 IGGVLIACMLSGCM

-472 MISETDRGYEYT
+472 MISETEGGYEYT

-495 AGESE
+495 AAESE

-512 QARAEYDQ
+512 QARTEYDQ
-520 AHDRNLDLS
+520 AHDRSLDLS

-539 KTLRQMYPELIKEFV
+539 ETLRQMYPELIKEFV

-572 GSIREYIASHYKGE
+572 GSIRKYIAAHYKGE

>member
-78 TGTKVWNN
+78 TGAKVWNN
-86 KKKVTIASIYVIR
+86 KKKVAIASIYVIR
-99 YVIRVLFL
+99 YAIRVLFL

-124 SAVLVVPV
+124 GTVLVVPV

-245 FVISL
+245 FVTSL
-250 LGLQG
+250 LGLQS

-282 LACYLLVIFGL
+282 LACYLLIIFGL
-293 LLLAIHIVFVC
+293 LLLAIHIVFIC

-312 IICVWRKSGGMRA
+312 IICVWKKSQA
-325 AGNDKSTELHGRD
+325 
-338 SDNAM
+338 
-343 DKKVMEEKNDTFG
+343 
-356 DKTQKE
+356 
-362 NQYSAEEDEDM
+362 SAEDM

-390 LLFLWMSRFLG
+390 LLFLWMGRFLG
-401 ERDAGWAFMIYI
+401 ERDAGRAFMSYI

-445 IGGVLIACILSGCM
+445 IGGVLITCILSGCM

-472 MISETDRGYEYT
+472 MISETEGGYEYT

-495 AGESE
+495 AAESE

-512 QARAEYDQ
+512 QARTEYDQ
-520 AHDRNLDLS
+520 AHDRSLDLS
-529 HVEYIVVDSE
+529 HVEYIMVDSE
-539 KTLRQMYPELIKEFV
+539 ETLRQMYPELIKEFV

-560 ICTDSLYQGEAS
+560 VCTDSLYQGEAS
-572 GSIREYIASHYKGE
+572 GSIRKYIAAHYKGE

>member
-33 DFSKNN
+33 NFSKNN

-78 TGTKVWNN
+78 TGAKVWNN
-86 KKKVTIASIYVIR
+86 KKKVTIASVYVIR

-124 SAVLVVPV
+124 GTVLVVPV

-312 IICVWRKSGGMRA
+312 IICVWRKSQA
-325 AGNDKSTELHGRD
+325 
-338 SDNAM
+338 
-343 DKKVMEEKNDTFG
+343 
-356 DKTQKE
+356 
-362 NQYSAEEDEDM
+362 SAEDM

-401 ERDAGWAFMIYI
+401 ERDAGRAFMIYI
-413 AAVDIPLSVLVPAFA
+413 AAVDIPLSVLVPAFV

-445 IGGVLIACILSGCM
+445 IGGILLVSILSGCM

-495 AGESE
+495 AAESE

-512 QARAEYDQ
+512 RARAEYDQ
-520 AHDRNLDLS
+520 AHDRSLDLS

-539 KTLRQMYPELIKEFV
+539 ETLRQMYPELIKEFV

-560 ICTDSLYQGEAS
+560 VCTDSLYQGEAS
-572 GSIREYIASHYKGE
+572 GSIRKYIAAHYKGE

>member
-78 TGTKVWNN
+78 TGAKVWNN
-86 KKKVTIASIYVIR
+86 KKKVAIASIYVIR
-99 YVIRVLFL
+99 YAIRVLFL

-124 SAVLVVPV
+124 GTVLVVPV

-312 IICVWRKSGGMRA
+312 IICVWRKSQA
-325 AGNDKSTELHGRD
+325 
-338 SDNAM
+338 
-343 DKKVMEEKNDTFG
+343 
-356 DKTQKE
+356 
-362 NQYSAEEDEDM
+362 SAEDM

-380 IRSGCVVVLF
+380 IRGGCVVVLF
-390 LLFLWMSRFLG
+390 LLFLWMGRFLG
-401 ERDAGWAFMIYI
+401 ERDAGRAFMSYI

-445 IGGVLIACILSGCM
+445 IGGILLVSILSGCM

-495 AGESE
+495 AAESE

-512 QARAEYDQ
+512 RARAEYDQ
-520 AHDRNLDLS
+520 AHDRSLDLS

-539 KTLRQMYPELIKEFV
+539 ETLRQMYPELIKEFV

-560 ICTDSLYQGEAS
+560 VCTDSLYQGEAS
-572 GSIREYIASHYKGE
+572 GSIRKYIAAHYKGE

>member
-18 LIFPITFWNMVQIMT
+18 LIFPIAFWNMVQIMT

-39 GILSLFLMLILALVY
+39 GILSLFLTLMLALVY

-63 GVVKLSDPAKEKTEI
+63 GAVKMSDPAKEKTEI
-78 TGTKVWNN
+78 TSAKVWNN
-86 KKKVTIASIYVIR
+86 KKKVVIASIYVIR

-107 LYFFVQGSR
+107 LYFFVQGSQ

-124 SAVLVVPV
+124 ETVLVVPV

-163 LFIICGFWNAD
+163 LFVICGFWNAD
-174 FSRLKEYVEFQM
+174 FSGLKEYVEFQM
-186 QASVC
+186 QASAC

-202 LLIVG
+202 LMIVG
-207 LSMLEF
+207 LCMLEF

-238 LAIVASC
+238 LALGASC

-255 KTMTSKG
+255 RTAGSKG

-282 LACYLLVIFGL
+282 LACYLLIIFGL
-293 LLLAIHIVFVC
+293 LLLAIHIVFIC

-312 IICVWRKSGGMRA
+312 IICVWRKSQA
-325 AGNDKSTELHGRD
+325 
-338 SDNAM
+338 
-343 DKKVMEEKNDTFG
+343 
-356 DKTQKE
+356 
-362 NQYSAEEDEDM
+362 SAEDM

-380 IRSGCVVVLF
+380 IRGGCMVVLF
-390 LLFLWMSRFLG
+390 LLFLWMDRFLG
-401 ERDAGWAFMIYI
+401 ERDAGRAFMSYI

-445 IGGVLIACILSGCM
+445 IGGVLIACMLSGCM

-472 MISETDRGYEYT
+472 MISETEGGYEYT

-495 AGESE
+495 AAESE

-520 AHDRNLDLS
+520 AHDRSLDLS

-539 KTLRQMYPELIKEFV
+539 ETLRQMYPELIKEFV

-572 GSIREYIASHYKGE
+572 GSIRKYIATHYKGE

>member
-1 MDYRNVTF
+1 MTF

-78 TGTKVWNN
+78 TGAKVWNN
-86 KKKVTIASIYVIR
+86 KKKVTIASVYVIR

-124 SAVLVVPV
+124 GTVLVVPV

-282 LACYLLVIFGL
+282 LACYLLIIFGL
-293 LLLAIHIVFVC
+293 LLLAIHIVFIC

-312 IICVWRKSGGMRA
+312 IICVWRKSQA
-325 AGNDKSTELHGRD
+325 
-338 SDNAM
+338 
-343 DKKVMEEKNDTFG
+343 
-356 DKTQKE
+356 
-362 NQYSAEEDEDM
+362 SAEDM

-401 ERDAGWAFMIYI
+401 ERDAGRAFMIYI

-445 IGGVLIACILSGCM
+445 IGGVLITCILSGCM

-472 MISETDRGYEYT
+472 MISETDGGYEYT

-495 AGESE
+495 AAESE

-512 QARAEYDQ
+512 RARAEYDQ
-520 AHDRNLDLS
+520 AHDRSLDLS

-539 KTLRQMYPELIKEFV
+539 ETLRQMYPELIKEFV

-560 ICTDSLYQGEAS
+560 ICTDSLYQGEVS
-572 GSIREYIASHYKGE
+572 GSIRKYIATHYKGE